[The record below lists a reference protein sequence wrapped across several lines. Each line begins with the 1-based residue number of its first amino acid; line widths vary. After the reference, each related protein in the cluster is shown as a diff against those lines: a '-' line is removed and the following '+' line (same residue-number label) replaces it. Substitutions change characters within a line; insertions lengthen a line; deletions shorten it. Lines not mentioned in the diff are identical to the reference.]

1 MRLLLFWTMISTILL
16 FAATGCEELD
26 RIAQG
31 VRDVNE
37 AGTRFVQTP
46 TGKAMPPDIRWIL
59 EAGGGLAAGFASK
72 VSRRRRIRSSRSITS
87 RRRSPKR
94 CEMPGSS
101 MPATRS
107 WTSSR

>member
-59 EAGGGLAAGFASK
+59 EAGGGLAAGIVFALWYMRRHL
-72 VSRRRRIRSSRSITS
+72 SR
-87 RRRSPKR
+87 
-94 CEMPGSS
+94 
-101 MPATRS
+101 
-107 WTSSR
+107 